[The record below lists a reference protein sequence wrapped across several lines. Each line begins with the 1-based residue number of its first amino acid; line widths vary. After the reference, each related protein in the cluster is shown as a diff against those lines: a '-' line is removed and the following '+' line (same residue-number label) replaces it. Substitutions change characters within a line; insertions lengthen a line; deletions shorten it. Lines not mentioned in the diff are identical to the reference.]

1 MPKRDNFLATF
12 SILLFLSVLIFI
24 LSKTGVLDK
33 PVSFLGSITAPVS
46 QLSNN
51 LLRGIVKVGENDEI
65 KKLKEENLNLV
76 KKLVDQKKLQSENE
90 ALHDQFQ
97 TENPKSLDLLPANIV
112 GMRGFIPGVSAPE
125 SFIIDKGSKDGVKV
139 GAAVVFKDNLVGKVV
154 KTSDFLSSV
163 ILITNASST
172 FAAKTLSGVLGVI
185 KGQGNGEIIFQNVLL
200 SENLKKGDFILTI
213 EIPPALLVGEI
224 ISVEKNPTELFQK
237 GRVRSLINF
246 SRLSKVFVVK

>member
-1 MPKRDNFLATF
+1 MPKRDNFLPVF
-12 SILLFLSVLIFI
+12 SIFLFLSVLIFI

-65 KKLKEENLNLV
+65 KKLREENLNLI
-76 KKLVDQKKLQSENE
+76 KKLVDQQKLQSENE
-90 ALHDQFQ
+90 ALRDQFQ
-97 TENPKSLDLLPANIV
+97 TENPKSLSLLPANIV
-112 GMRGFIPGVSAPE
+112 GIRGFIPGISVPE
-125 SFIIDKGSKDGVKV
+125 SFIIDKGSKDGV
-139 GAAVVFKDNLVGKVV
+139 GIGSFVVFKDNLVGKVV

-163 ILITNASST
+163 ILVTNASSG
-172 FAAKTLSGVLGVI
+172 FAAKTASGVLGVI

-213 EIPPALLVGEI
+213 SDPPALLVGEI
-224 ISVEKNPTELFQK
+224 ISVEKNPIELFQA
-237 GRVRSLINF
+237 GRVRSLMNF
-246 SRLSKVFVVK
+246 SGLSKVFVVK